1 MNKKGLWFIA
11 FSSVFLG
18 ISFLNNVNLELPV
31 RDTTVIVESKD
42 LYGESKEARK
52 EVRSLF
58 YQELNSKVTTNYSVD
73 FTLDEL
79 ANYIILKVN
88 SNDIYYIQ
96 NLETVE
102 FASKERYYQPAEVT
116 TSSGESDP
124 NAGSFNPDLAT
135 GPDKNYSRIEMNV
148 KEENTKDGEGTLIA
162 VLDNSFQLNHEALV
176 DLSDDQVKYTKAEM
190 QAMVTGNS

>member
-18 ISFLNNVNLELPV
+18 IGFLNNVNLELPV
-31 RDTTVIVESKD
+31 RDTTVIVELKD

-88 SNDIYYIQ
+88 SN
-96 NLETVE
+96 
-102 FASKERYYQPAEVT
+102 S
-116 TSSGESDP
+116 
-124 NAGSFNPDLAT
+124 
-135 GPDKNYSRIEMNV
+135 IEQ
-148 KEENTKDGEGTLIA
+148 G
-162 VLDNSFQLNHEALV
+162 
-176 DLSDDQVKYTKAEM
+176 LSPL
-190 QAMVTGNS
+190 